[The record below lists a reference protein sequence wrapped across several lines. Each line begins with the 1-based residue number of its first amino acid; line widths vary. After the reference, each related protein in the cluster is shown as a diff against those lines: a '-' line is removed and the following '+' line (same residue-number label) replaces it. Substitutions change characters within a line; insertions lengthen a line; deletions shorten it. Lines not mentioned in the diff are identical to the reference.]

1 MKTLKI
7 LIVLCSF
14 IILSSSFADDDY
26 DNDYK
31 EQKHEKKH
39 ISRSL
44 EYLDLNKDQYKKIK
58 EILLIYKKDYKKFYN
73 FKSLKEEE
81 LQDIMKN
88 DIFDKKKYIEISN
101 EIKNYSLELEADKF
115 SKIHN
120 VLNHK
125 QRKKISYF
133 IGD

>member
-44 EYLDLNKDQYKKIK
+44 EHLDLNKDQYKKIK

-81 LQDIMKN
+81 IQNIMKN
-88 DIFDKKKYIEISN
+88 EIFDKEKYINIQDEVNKYLINIEVNKLKQIHDVLNSN
-101 EIKNYSLELEADKF
+101 QRRKF
-115 SKIHN
+115 SY
-120 VLNHK
+120 LL
-125 QRKKISYF
+125 
-133 IGD
+133 GE